1 MKANE
6 DKCHLIV
13 STNELAEI
21 QIGDFLN
28 AYGFSLSAVKQMQSY
43 LSERKQRTKINQS
56 YSSWEK
62 ILIGPSQESIL
73 GPILF
78 NIFPSDVSHSAKC

>member
-28 AYGFSLSAVKQMQSY
+28 AYGFSLSAPKQMQS
-43 LSERKQRTKINQS
+43 I
-56 YSSWEK
+56 
-62 ILIGPSQESIL
+62 SQKENKEL
-73 GPILF
+73 
-78 NIFPSDVSHSAKC
+78 K